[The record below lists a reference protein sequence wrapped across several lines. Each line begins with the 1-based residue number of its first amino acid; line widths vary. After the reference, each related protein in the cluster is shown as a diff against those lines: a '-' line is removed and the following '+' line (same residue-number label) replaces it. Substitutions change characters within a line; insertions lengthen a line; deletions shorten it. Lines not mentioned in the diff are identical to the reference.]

1 MSSFMQCYRRT
12 GDNTSAVFINLNLVE
27 AVYME
32 PIPSKKLYNVKIRVG
47 GIEYDMF
54 DDLVDSEK
62 ASNSLLQVTGLKGK
76 GKVL

>member
-1 MSSFMQCYRRT
+1 
-12 GDNTSAVFINLNLVE
+12 
-27 AVYME
+27 ME
-32 PIPSKKLYNVKIRVG
+32 PVPSKKLYNVKIRVG